1 MNIKRQTSLGLFVL
15 MVALL
20 LVVSGIDVQNAFAS
34 QLQLNWIDTSTNE
47 DGFKIERAIGS
58 AGTFGQ
64 IAIVVANTTSY
75 NDTSVTPGIQYCY
88 RIRAYNS
95 GGDSAYSNAACA
107 TALSSTV
114 SLSIATVGTGTGTV
128 TTSPT
133 GINCGTTCTASFS
146 TGTVVTMNAVA
157 ATGSTFSGW
166 SGDADCSDGS
176 VTLNANTSCTA
187 TFQAQTTTPTFTLS
201 VNLVK
206 NITSLGTGNG
216 SVTSVP
222 AGISCGTDC
231 SEVYSSGTSVNLT
244 ATAAAGSTFTGWS
257 GACTGTGSCV
267 LSMTANT
274 SVTAT
279 FAPRGF
285 NLVVNKHGQG
295 KVVSAPSGIDCGLT
309 CSATYLSGASVTL
322 TPQADPGASFLGWTS
337 GGCSGLGTC
346 TITLGANTTVTANF
360 SSQLPASIG
369 IFRPS
374 AGIWALDLNGNG
386 FWDDCN
392 VDLCISNFGDQND
405 IPVVGSWNGGQTSL
419 GVFDSKTATWYLDL
433 NGNFALD
440 GCELN
445 TCAFTFGSPGDKPV
459 VGDWT
464 GTGQTRVG
472 VFRPSTRTWYFDING
487 NGKLDSC
494 RLDICTKSFGLS
506 TDIPVVGDWTGT
518 GKTKIGVFRP
528 TTGQWI
534 LDSNGDK
541 KLGKGCSG
549 DICVTSFGQFG
560 DIPVVGDWDGSGTDK
575 IGIFRPSTSDW
586 LLDLNGNGVFDGC
599 GVDACLSFGMAGD
612 LPVIGNW

>member
-1 MNIKRQTSLGLFVL
+1 
-15 MVALL
+15 MVAFLFIL
-20 LVVSGIDVQNAFAS
+20 SGICAREALAS
-34 QLQLNWIDTSTNE
+34 QLQLNWIDNSTNE
-47 DGFKIERAIGS
+47 DGFKIERAVGS
-58 AGTFGQ
+58 AGTFSQ
-64 IAIVVANTTSY
+64 VAIVIANTTTY
-75 NDTSVTPGIQYCY
+75 PDTNVTPGTQYCY
-88 RIRAYNS
+88 RVRAYNS

-107 TALSSTV
+107 TASSSVV
-114 SLSIATVGTGTGTV
+114 SLSIATAGSGTGTV

-133 GINCGTTCTASFS
+133 GINCGATCTASFS
-146 TGTVVTMNAVA
+146 TGTVVTMAAVA
-157 ATGSTFSGW
+157 ASGSTFSGW
-166 SGDADCSDGS
+166 SGDSDCSDGS

-187 TFQAQTTTPTFTLS
+187 TFQTQTTTQTFTLS

-231 SEVYSSGTSVNLT
+231 SEVYSNGTSVNLT

-267 LSMTANT
+267 VSMTANT

-279 FAPRGF
+279 FSPRVF
-285 NLVVNKHGQG
+285 NLVVNKNGQG

-309 CSATYLSGASVTL
+309 CSAAYLSGASVTL
-322 TPQADPGASFLGWTS
+322 TPQANPGASFLGWS
-337 GGCSGLGTC
+337 GGGCSGTGTC
-346 TITLGANTTVTANF
+346 TITLGANTTVAANF
-360 SSQLPASIG
+360 TSQLPASIG

-374 AGIWALDLNGNG
+374 TGTWALDSNGNG
-386 FWDDCN
+386 FWDECN
-392 VDLCISNFGDQND
+392 VDLCISNFGGQGDL
-405 IPVVGSWNGGQTSL
+405 PVVGPWNGGQTSL
-419 GVFDSKTATWYLDL
+419 GVFDSQTATWYLDL

-445 TCAFTFGSPGDKPV
+445 TCAFTFGSPGDRPV

-472 VFRPSTRTWYFDING
+472 VFRPSNRTWYFDING

-494 RLDICTKSFGLS
+494 NRDICSKNFGLS

-541 KLGKGCSG
+541 KLGKSCSG
-549 DICVTSFGQFG
+549 DVCVTSFGQFG

-575 IGIFRPSTSDW
+575 IGVFRPSTSDW

-599 GVDACLSFGMAGD
+599 GVDACLSFGLQGD